1 MACSTDIANRFTTS
15 RGFINPPSDY
25 TISCTRFRWKN
36 DLRKNLPLNWYSRS
50 LLKKIPEEYIKRKL
64 EEKEKREEQQDR
76 KQKTEG
82 GAWRR
87 EEQGRKKE
95 TRERKPEGNARLS
108 SIVSLSHRTTI
119 GWKNGTHRV
128 VGCAGGREV
137 GCRGVAGARDGWRG
151 WYLPSP
157 RALTGRYSNNT
168 GKHREIN
175 MASVALFPLA
185 SPCLS
190 SSRSP
195 RFAQTS
201 TLSLLPSLPF
211 SLATL
216 APLLSLPRPVSLLLT
231 PFNPLSVSF
240 PVGLPRSAR
249 TGEPIMRG
257 CYSGPIPNHP
267 ERENWRDESP
277 RRAHVRC

>member
-1 MACSTDIANRFTTS
+1 MILGRIASQLCPQIDILDLSWRKFSWKVCKERRGEERKKGRTT
-15 RGFINPPSDY
+15 G
-25 TISCTRFRWKN
+25 
-36 DLRKNLPLNWYSRS
+36 
-50 LLKKIPEEYIKRKL
+50 
-64 EEKEKREEQQDR
+64 
-76 KQKTEG
+76 QKTED
-82 GAWRR
+82 RR
-87 EEQGRKKE
+87 RRVEKRRAREKEGNERKKAGRKC
-95 TRERKPEGNARLS
+95 T
-108 SIVSLSHRTTI
+108 SIVHSLSFSSDDHRLEERNTQ
-119 GWKNGTHRV
+119 GSWLRGMRE
-128 VGCAGGREV
+128 GGREV

-201 TLSLLPSLPF
+201 TLSLLPSLSL

-216 APLLSLPRPVSLLLT
+216 APLLSLPRLVSLLLT